1 MLALALDQE
10 QLDSAL
16 PQETLS
22 PVMPHVLLGE
32 DDADTRRLLAW
43 TLRTAGF
50 DVVEAGDGVEV
61 LDEMDSSIRS
71 NPSRPF
77 GVIILDVNMPF
88 LTGLDLLAA
97 LRSAQWATPVILITA
112 FGNEAI
118 RAEAR
123 ELGAFAIL
131 EKPLDLDELRIA
143 LLRTL
148 SVACAVDRKRSR

>member
-1 MLALALDQE
+1 MNALALE
-10 QLDSAL
+10 QRELDSA
-16 PQETLS
+16 PPPMTLS
-22 PVMPHVLLGE
+22 PVMPHVLLAE

-43 TLRTAGF
+43 ALRVAGY
-50 DVVEAGDGVEV
+50 DVVEAGDGIEV
-61 LDEMDSSIRS
+61 LDEMDSRIRS
-71 NPSRPF
+71 HSSRPF

-112 FGNEAI
+112 FGDEAI

-131 EKPLDLDELRIA
+131 EKPRDLEELRTDV
-143 LLRTL
+143 LRTL
-148 SVACAVDRKRSR
+148 SLACAVDRKRSR